1 VITEWLD
8 WRWTFLINLPLGA
21 SVYLLSPLV
30 LRPFAATK
38 GKVDLL
44 GAGLVTSALV
54 LGVWAIITAET
65 VGWASFATVGS
76 LALAGA
82 LLAIF
87 VLVQAKRSEPL
98 VPLGIF
104 RAPNLSAGN
113 VVTALLA
120 ASWIPLWFFLN
131 LYLQQILGLT
141 ALQAGLALVPMTVTI
156 MVLMVG
162 VTGRLIARFG
172 FKSNLVLG
180 LFLLA
185 ASLVWLA
192 QAPADGSFLLDVL
205 PAYIPATI
213 AGMSGARPE
222 ETGLASGLINTTYQ
236 VGSALGLAAMVAV
249 SAAQTAAADGALLEG
264 FSSAFLW
271 SAGIAAV
278 GGLLAQIA
286 VRSPKT
292 SALNPEA
299 ASL

>member
-1 VITEWLD
+1 
-8 WRWTFLINLPLGA
+8 
-21 SVYLLSPLV
+21 
-30 LRPFAATK
+30 
-38 GKVDLL
+38 
-44 GAGLVTSALV
+44 
-54 LGVWAIITAET
+54 
-65 VGWASFATVGS
+65 
-76 LALAGA
+76 
-82 LLAIF
+82 
-87 VLVQAKRSEPL
+87 
-98 VPLGIF
+98 
-104 RAPNLSAGN
+104 
-113 VVTALLA
+113 
-120 ASWIPLWFFLN
+120 
-131 LYLQQILGLT
+131 
-141 ALQAGLALVPMTVTI
+141 VPMTVTI

-205 PAYIPATI
+205 PASLLAALGMSLAYIPATI